1 MMIKYLRKP
10 GKIIGYEIELNHE
23 TEEMELIPIFAK
35 GTPYGC
41 LYAKKICDEVGMYRI
56 SVGWS
61 LCSKK
66 DSFSKDEAVLIA
78 AERANEKHNS
88 NMIIPHSIR
97 NEFVSFCERAK
108 KYYRLNNFTHKYV
121 IVKEEVLN
129 VQTRQGR
136 WIIYLRFYLPSY

>member
-1 MMIKYLRKP
+1 MIKYLRKP
-10 GKIIGYEIELNHE
+10 GKIIGYEVELSDE
-23 TEEMELIPIFAK
+23 TGEMELTTIFAK

-61 LCSKK
+61 LCNKK

-78 AERANEKHNS
+78 SERAREEYES
-88 NMIIPHSIR
+88 NMVIPHSIR

-108 KYYRLNNFTHKYV
+108 KYYRLNNFAHKYV

-129 VQTRQGR
+129 V
-136 WIIYLRFYLPSY
+136 

>member
-1 MMIKYLRKP
+1 MIKYLRKP
-10 GKIIGYEIELNHE
+10 GKIIGYEIESNDE
-23 TEEMELIPIFAK
+23 TGELELIPIFAK

-78 AERANEKHNS
+78 AERANENHNS

-108 KYYRLNNFTHKYV
+108 KYYRLNNFNHKYV

-129 VQTRQGR
+129 V
-136 WIIYLRFYLPSY
+136 

>member
-10 GKIIGYEIELNHE
+10 GKIIIGYEIELNDE
-23 TEEMELIPIFAK
+23 TGEMELVPVYTKGTPYGCLYAKKK

-78 AERANEKHNS
+78 SERANENHNS

-108 KYYRLNNFTHKYV
+108 KYYRLNNFAHKYV

-129 VQTRQGR
+129 V
-136 WIIYLRFYLPSY
+136 

>member
-10 GKIIGYEIELNHE
+10 AKVIGYEIELNDE
-23 TEEMELIPIFAK
+23 NGELELIPLYAK

-41 LYAKKICDEVGMYRI
+41 LIAKKVVSKDGMYLI

-61 LCSKK
+61 LCNKK

-78 AERANEKHNS
+78 SDRSEDDYES
-88 NMIIPHSIR
+88 TMVIPHSIKK
-97 NEFVSFCERAK
+97 EFVSFCKRAM
-108 KYYRLNNFTHKYV
+108 KYYRLNNFTHRYV

-129 VQTRQGR
+129 V
-136 WIIYLRFYLPSY
+136 